1 MIVLPVMLFA
11 YMLSGINQNVAMW
24 YKLASKT
31 KIALIVT
38 LAGLITSITINVL
51 FMPVYSYRA
60 AAWGHVASYS
70 VMIFIS
76 WQLSKRY
83 YKIPYQWNSIM
94 LYLFLGIVLFFVN
107 SFMETPSILL
117 NLILYTVLLLLFI
130 VFVVIKEKIFVR
142 KKKTA

>member
-11 YMLSGINQNVAMW
+11 YMLSGINQNVSVW

-31 KIALIVT
+31 RIALLIT
-38 LAGLITSITINVL
+38 LAGLLTSLSINLL
-51 FMPVYSYRA
+51 FMPAYSYRA

-83 YKIPYQWNSIM
+83 YKIPYQWGSIM
-94 LYLFLGIVLFFVN
+94 LYLSLGIILFFA
-107 SFMETPSILL
+107 SRIMETKSLVL
-117 NLILYTVLLLLFI
+117 NLTVNTALLLIFMS
-130 VFVVIKEKIFVR
+130 FVVIKEKIKR
-142 KKKTA
+142 R